1 MSELLEDIELRSEE
15 VQEILTKVPH
25 WMIRWGNVLFL
36 ILILLLVAL
45 SWIVKYPDVVASEVI
60 ITTENPP
67 QKEYAKV
74 TAKID
79 TIFVRDSEPVH
90 NKQPLAILEN
100 TANYKDVFYLKSIM
114 DSIQIQK
121 QLFYFP
127 IDELPILF
135 LGEIDAAFSI
145 FETNYIQYI
154 LNKELK
160 PFTNVALANKTTTS
174 ELNRQLRNSQAQK
187 ELNKQELEFKQKDL
201 SRSKTLFEKG
211 VVSEQDYET
220 KQLEFLQ
227 AERVYKNMASSIS
240 QLREAI
246 SNSKNTSKGTEIS
259 SIREEKTLLKKV
271 IQSFNQ
277 LQKSMKDWELKYVL
291 SSKMDGNVSFLN
303 YWSENQ
309 TVNQGDL
316 VFTII
321 PKENTSFIA
330 KLKTPAQ
337 NLGKV
342 KVGQNVNIKLHNYPD
357 YEFGVLKG
365 HVTHISEI
373 SNKDGFYTIDVS
385 LPKTLITSYNKE
397 IEFKQE
403 MQGVAEIITEDLR
416 LIERVFYQ
424 FKKVFKQ

>member
-1 MSELLEDIELRSEE
+1 MSGLLEEIELRSEE

-36 ILILLLVAL
+36 FLILLLFAL
-45 SWIVKYPDVVASEVI
+45 SWIIKYPDVVISEVI
-60 ITTENPP
+60 LTTENPP

-74 TAKID
+74 TGKID
-79 TIFVRDSEPVH
+79 TIFVRNSDNVSDQ
-90 NKQPLAILEN
+90 QPLAILEN
-100 TANYKDVFYLKSIM
+100 TANYKDVFFLKSII
-114 DSIQIQK
+114 DTIQIQK
-121 QLFYFP
+121 HSFYFP

-135 LGEIDAAFSI
+135 LGEIDAALST
-145 FETNYIQYI
+145 FETNYIQYV

-174 ELNRQLRNSQAQK
+174 ELNRQLRNLRAQK
-187 ELNKQELEFKQKDL
+187 VLHKQELEFKKKDL
-201 SRSKTLFEKG
+201 SRSQILFEKG
-211 VVSEQDYET
+211 VISEQNYET
-220 KQLEFLQ
+220 KQLEYLQ
-227 AERVYKNMASSIS
+227 AERIYKNMVSSIS

-246 SNSKNTSKGTEIS
+246 SNSENTSKGTEIS
-259 SIREEKTLLKKV
+259 SIREEKVLLKKV

-277 LQKSMKDWELKYVL
+277 LQKSIKDWEIKYVL

-321 PKENTSFIA
+321 PNVNSSFIA

-342 KVGQNVNIKLHNYPD
+342 KVEQNVNIKLHNYPD

-365 HVTHISEI
+365 TVTTISKI
-373 SNKDGFYTIDVS
+373 SNKDGIYTIDVS
-385 LPKTLITSYNKE
+385 LPETLITSYNKE

-424 FKKVFKQ
+424 FKKIFKQ

>member
-365 HVTHISEI
+365 TVTHISEI